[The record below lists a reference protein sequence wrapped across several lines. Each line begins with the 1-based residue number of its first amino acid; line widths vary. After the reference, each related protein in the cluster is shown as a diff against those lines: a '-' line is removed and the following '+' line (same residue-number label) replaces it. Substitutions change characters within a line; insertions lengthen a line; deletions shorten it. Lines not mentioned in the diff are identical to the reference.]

1 MKLSILATVLGSTA
15 AFTPSSFNGVG
26 VETSASISKSSSSSL
41 KMETMEDLEVLALK
55 LNPIVP
61 RFDPLGLS
69 TSNFWGSTQEET
81 IGFIREAEIKHG
93 RIAMFA
99 FVGYLATANG
109 AHFDWAM
116 QLDGT
121 KFPDT
126 TNPPEA
132 WDAIPDGG
140 KLQIFGFIGFLEFWR
155 EVNSEKHY
163 MRGGKP
169 GDFPDFDS
177 KIIPGGALNL
187 YDPLRTARKQT
198 DEQKANGLVKELN
211 NGRAAMLGIIAFL
224 SEAKIPGSV
233 PLLTGVVQP
242 YDGEVMAPLAKSI
255 LPSLPS
261 F

>member
-1 MKLSILATVLGSTA
+1 MKLAILATLIGSTA
-15 AFTPSSFNGVG
+15 AFTASSFNGVG
-26 VETSASISKSSSSSL
+26 VQTSIRSSSSSTL
-41 KMETMEDLEVLALK
+41 KMETIEDLEVLALK

-61 RFDPLGLS
+61 AFDPLGLS
-69 TSNFWGSTQEET
+69 RSNFWGSTQEET

-109 AHFDWAM
+109 WHFDWAM
-116 QLDGT
+116 SLDGT
-121 KFPDT
+121 PFPTT

-140 KLQIFGFIGFLEFWR
+140 KLQIFGFVGFLEFWR

-169 GDFPDFDS
+169 GEFPDFDS
-177 KIIPGGALNL
+177 TKIPGGALNL
-187 YDPLRTARKQT
+187 YDPLGTARKQT
-198 DEQKANGLVKELN
+198 TEEKANGLIKELN
-211 NGRAAMLGIIAFL
+211 NGRAAMLGIIAFV

-233 PLLTGVVQP
+233 PLLKGLIQP
-242 YDGEVMAPLAKSI
+242 YDGEIMAPLTKSI
-255 LPSLPS
+255 LPHLPQFS
-261 F
+261 